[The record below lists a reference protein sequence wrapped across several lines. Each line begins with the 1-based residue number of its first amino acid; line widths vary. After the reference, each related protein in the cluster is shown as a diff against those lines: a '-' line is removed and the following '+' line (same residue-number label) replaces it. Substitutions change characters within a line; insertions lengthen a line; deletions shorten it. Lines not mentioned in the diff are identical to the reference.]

1 MTGEPTLLLCVGA
14 TKAGT
19 SWLNEYLAAHPD
31 CHLRTVKELH
41 YFDAYDFDRQAPQ
54 IEQLETQAEMFER
67 RLARAEPERRT
78 LLAAKARD
86 RRELAALIARE
97 EDDLAYI
104 DYLSSGRW
112 TRPLV
117 ADMTPAYSLL
127 SVERLRRMAALL
139 PDVRFLYILRDP
151 VARLWSHVRMM
162 ARRRGAA
169 EAGRAAKILH
179 NTIRGA
185 ETEIIK
191 RSDYR
196 GALERLWAAVDPA
209 RLMVMFYED
218 MMTLP
223 GMRRICAFLGIAPV
237 EPDLATRV
245 HEGPV
250 LRLEADQADRARA
263 WLAPQYEFVA
273 ERLGPVPEAWQA
285 ARAGA

>member
-1 MTGEPTLLLCVGA
+1 LLCVGA

-41 YFDAYDFDRQAPQ
+41 YFDAYDFGGRVPQIAHLERQA
-54 IEQLETQAEMFER
+54 EVFER
-67 RLARAEPERRT
+67 RLTRAEPERVPV
-78 LLAAKARD
+78 LAAKARD
-86 RRELAALIARE
+86 RRDLAALLARD
-97 EDDLAYI
+97 EDDLAYV
-104 DYLSSGRW
+104 DYLCTGRW
-112 TRPLV
+112 TKPLV
-117 ADMTPAYSLL
+117 GDMTPASGLL
-127 SVERLRRMAALL
+127 SAERLRAMAALR

-162 ARRRGAA
+162 AHRRGAA
-169 EAGRAAKILH
+169 DAGRAAKILH
-179 NTIRGA
+179 NTLAGA
-185 ETEIIK
+185 ETEIAK

-223 GMRRICAFLGIAPV
+223 GMRRICAFLGIAAV

-250 LRLEADQADRARA
+250 LAIQPAQASAARA
-263 WLAPQYEFVA
+263 WLAPQYDFVA
-273 ERLGPVPEAWQA
+273 DRLGPVPEAWQA